1 METCQARCSAGA
13 RPKRPALTSGMLL
26 WPAHESPR
34 RDIAP
39 GRNRLKLSASEGLKH
54 FGSMTMSSEE
64 EEYDFDYSDE
74 DEDME
79 DAEADL
85 HVRIENAYYSAKQLL
100 EGEPP
105 AREEAL
111 DALQQVLALQSEQ
124 TDWGFKAL
132 KRTVKLLF
140 ELRRHDEAMRRYEE
154 LLGYTKTAVTRN
166 VGEKGI
172 NSILD
177 FVSTSKV
184 ECAQVFYY

>member
-1 METCQARCSAGA
+1 
-13 RPKRPALTSGMLL
+13 
-26 WPAHESPR
+26 
-34 RDIAP
+34 
-39 GRNRLKLSASEGLKH
+39 
-54 FGSMTMSSEE
+54 MSSAE

-79 DAEADL
+79 DAEAADL

-105 AREEAL
+105 EHAAAL
-111 DALQQVLALQSEQ
+111 EALQQVLALQSEQ

-184 ECAQVFYY
+184 HSTQ